1 MNKRR
6 ETTAPVTLEEANR
19 RDITD
24 LKDALAE
31 LNTNL
36 AVNTEVTKGLKEV
49 MERELVRHVEERKGL
64 ESRVTVIEA
73 KVDNVE
79 LKMAA
84 DQHTAERLA
93 NVEKLASDLRDDA
106 KQKNGFW
113 EGLSLSGR
121 IFVIIGFPCI
131 GWVVAEFMGLIHKAL
146 GMGP

>member
-1 MNKRR
+1 MSKRR
-6 ETTAPVTLEEANR
+6 EAAAAPITLEEANR

-93 NVEKLASDLRDDA
+93 NVERLASDLKMTQSKRMV
-106 KQKNGFW
+106 
-113 EGLSLSGR
+113 SGKA
-121 IFVIIGFPCI
+121 
-131 GWVVAEFMGLIHKAL
+131 WVCGTMAL
-146 GMGP
+146 PNPL

>member
-6 ETTAPVTLEEANR
+6 ESIAAPITLEEANR

-49 MERELVRHVEERKGL
+49 MERELVRHVEERKGV
-64 ESRVTVIEA
+64 EGRVTVLEA

-93 NVEKLASDLRDDA
+93 NVEKLASDLKNEA
-106 KQKNGFW
+106 NQKNGFW
-113 EGLSLSGR
+113 EGLNLGGR
-121 IFVIIGFPCI
+121 IFVIIGLPCI
-131 GWVVAEFMGLIHKAL
+131 GWVVAEFMGLIHKAV
-146 GMGP
+146 GM